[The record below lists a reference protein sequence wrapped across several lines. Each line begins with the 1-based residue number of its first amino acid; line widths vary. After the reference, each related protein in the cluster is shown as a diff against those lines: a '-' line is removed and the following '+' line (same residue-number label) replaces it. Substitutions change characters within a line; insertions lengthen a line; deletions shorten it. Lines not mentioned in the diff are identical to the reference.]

1 MAMHQQVAI
10 ISTLAGLW
18 LARAADCPAAMPV
31 LGVMSNNPKFS
42 GSCQVYKQG
51 EGPCMSDSTPLG
63 EEVGWLVVVGFGMF
77 FTLFTVGLSRYEY
90 KTLGTAQ
97 SSEQFN
103 TAGRNVGPGL
113 TAAVI
118 VSQWTWAATLL
129 MSSNMGWRVGISG
142 PFWYA
147 SGATIQILLFAI
159 LAIQVKRRASHMHTF
174 MEIVKARFGTFTH
187 IVMIIFALTTN
198 IIVTSMLLLGGAAT
212 IEDLTGMSKLSA
224 AFLIPILSCWI
235 YTMYGGLR
243 ATFFA
248 SYVHTTVIFVMLL
261 TFTFAVYSGTGEH
274 DLWGSPAN
282 VYSALE
288 KATVHGFFDATY
300 AECQINGNCGAAPA
314 PAAVAAVVDPNCPD
328 LAAAVAAAPVV
339 TSYMTPTGFFD
350 GMGAIMQNDG
360 QCYKVKKDGTKENTG
375 TSCGYTEQ
383 GKDNP
388 CCDIDYNNLKGG
400 TYCRAD
406 KDKDCISVSAEKHF
420 KSEGC
425 GDDEICV
432 TSFLTMGSTIG
443 LIFGITN
450 IVGNFGTVFVD
461 QSYWQSAVAAK
472 PRSAVMGFLIGGMV
486 WFAVPF
492 CMATTN
498 GLAGRALTTHP
509 DIEGAFGAYYIDGAA
524 SSSGLTPARVL
535 SHILGPGGAFILL
548 LQLFMAITSTGSAE
562 IIAVSSIL
570 TYDIYYE
577 YINPELKFRREKLRR
592 IFYTIVQRYEGAG
605 EGSGIDVVADPSKEQ
620 EVRLSLVDKS
630 VKKEQVQGVLDAL
643 SSNGFFEAQPSASEL
658 EMLATLVATFTK
670 EDGTILIPDLYSAVN
685 KAVSSNNIEGA
696 ILLRVSKFFTG
707 LFAVFMGFL
716 AVFLL
721 TIGLSLGHV
730 YMSMGCLVGCAVG
743 PAALTILLETANSK
757 AVAAGALGGF
767 VLAMIGWIGQA
778 ATEFGKVE
786 YGTLMADWP
795 WVVGNLCGI
804 LGGTAIAWLG
814 SIIAPDRDF
823 KWSMLN
829 ERIALVDDVE
839 PPKDSSLETDA
850 KLVVQVKIAVWAS
863 IILTIVLL
871 VLWPI
876 PMHTATGVLGEGS
889 FGAWVAVEI
898 IWALVG
904 ALVIII
910 MPAVELCRTFTGK
923 DKLDYKQGDPL
934 KVEVK
939 MGGIQ

>member
-1 MAMHQQVAI
+1 
-10 ISTLAGLW
+10 
-18 LARAADCPAAMPV
+18 
-31 LGVMSNNPKFS
+31 
-42 GSCQVYKQG
+42 
-51 EGPCMSDSTPLG
+51 
-63 EEVGWLVVVGFGMF
+63 
-77 FTLFTVGLSRYEY
+77 
-90 KTLGTAQ
+90 
-97 SSEQFN
+97 
-103 TAGRNVGPGL
+103 
-113 TAAVI
+113 
-118 VSQWTWAATLL
+118 
-129 MSSNMGWRVGISG
+129 
-142 PFWYA
+142 
-147 SGATIQILLFAI
+147 
-159 LAIQVKRRASHMHTF
+159 
-174 MEIVKARFGTFTH
+174 MEIVKARFGTTTH

-212 IEDLTGMSKLSA
+212 IEDLTGMSKLTA
-224 AFLIPILSCWI
+224 AFMIPILSCWI

-261 TFTFAVYSGTGEH
+261 TFTFAVYSGSGEH
-274 DLWGSPAN
+274 DLWGSPSN
-282 VYSALE
+282 VYNALQ

-300 AECQINGNCGAAPA
+300 SECSINGNCGVAPTPAPVPVAAPA
-314 PAAVAAVVDPNCPD
+314 PVPGCPTPTVDVV
-328 LAAAVAAAPVV
+328 APVV
-339 TSYMTPTGFFD
+339 ATGYMTPTGFFD
-350 GMGAIMQNDG
+350 GMTAILLNDG
-360 QCYKVKKDGTKENTG
+360 QCYNAKRENTG
-375 TSCGYTEQ
+375 TKCGYTER

-388 CCDIDYNNLKGG
+388 CCDINYDTLQGG

-406 KDKDCISVSAEKHF
+406 KNKDCISTSADKHF
-420 KSEGC
+420 EAEGC
-425 GDDEICV
+425 GDGEICV

-472 PRSAVMGFLIGGMV
+472 PKSAVIGFLIGGMV

-509 DIEGAFGAYYIDGAA
+509 DIDGKFGAYYIDGGA

-577 YINPELKFRREKLRR
+577 YINPELKGRREKLRR
-592 IFYTIVQRYEGAG
+592 IFYTIAQRY
-605 EGSGIDVVADPSKEQ
+605 SGVDSVIDVVQNPAQ
-620 EVRLSLVDKS
+620 ELMVRLDLAE
-630 VKKEQVQGVLDAL
+630 KKIKTSDVQAVLSDL
-643 SSNGFFEAQPSASEL
+643 SSNGFFDVQPSVDEVNTLSS
-658 EMLATLVATFTK
+658 LVATFSS
-670 EDGTILIPDLYSAVN
+670 EDGIFVPDLYSAVN

-730 YMSMGCLVGCAVG
+730 YMSMGCLVGSAVG
-743 PAALTILLETANSK
+743 PAALTILMQTANSK
-757 AVAAGALGGF
+757 AIAAGAVGGF
-767 VLAMIGWIGQA
+767 VLAMIGWVGQA
-778 ATEFGKVE
+778 ASEFGEVK
-786 YGTLMADWP
+786 YGTIMSDWP
-795 WVVGNLCGI
+795 WVSGNLCGI

-814 SIIAPDRDF
+814 SVIAPDKDF
-823 KWSMLN
+823 RWSMLN

-839 PPKDSSLETDA
+839 PPKDSKLETDD
-850 KLVVQVKIAVWAS
+850 KLAFQVKIAVYAS
-863 IILTIVLL
+863 IGLTILLL

-876 PMHTATGVLGEGS
+876 PMHVGTGVLSEGG
-889 FGAWVAVEI
+889 FGAWVGLEI
-898 IWALVG
+898 IWALIG
-904 ALVIII
+904 AIVIII
-910 MPAVELCRTFTGK
+910 MPAVELCRTFSGK
-923 DKLDYKQGDPL
+923 DKAVFKQGDAL
-934 KVEVK
+934 KIEVK
-939 MGGIQ
+939 ASGLGSA

>member
-1 MAMHQQVAI
+1 M
-10 ISTLAGLW
+10 
-18 LARAADCPAAMPV
+18 
-31 LGVMSNNPKFS
+31 
-42 GSCQVYKQG
+42 
-51 EGPCMSDSTPLG
+51 
-63 EEVGWLVVVGFGMF
+63 
-77 FTLFTVGLSRYEY
+77 LSRYEY
-90 KTLGTAQ
+90 KTLGTEQ

-174 MEIVKARFGTFTH
+174 MEIVKARFGTGTH
-187 IVMIIFALTTN
+187 IVMIVFALTTN

-212 IEDLTGMSKLSA
+212 IADLTGMSKLSA

-261 TFTFAVYSGTGEH
+261 TFTFAVYSGSGEH
-274 DLWGSPAN
+274 DLWGSPSN

-288 KATVHGFFDATY
+288 KATIHGFFDATY
-300 AECQINGNCGAAPA
+300 SECSINGNCGGAVAA
-314 PAAVAAVVDPNCPD
+314 AAVAAVPDGCPGAD
-328 LAAAVAAAPVV
+328 LVAAAAGV
-339 TSYMTPTGFFD
+339 SYKTPTGFFD
-350 GMGAIMQNDG
+350 GLTAILLNDG
-360 QCYKVKKDGTKENTG
+360 QCYNAKRENTEKA
-375 TSCGYTEQ
+375 CGYTER
-383 GKDNP
+383 GKDKP
-388 CCDIDYNNLKGG
+388 CCDINYDTLQGG

-406 KDKDCISVSAEKHF
+406 KNKDCISTSAEKHF
-420 KSEGC
+420 EAEGC
-425 GDDEICV
+425 ADDEICI
-432 TSFLTMGSTIG
+432 TSFVTMGSTIG

-472 PRSAVMGFLIGGMV
+472 PSSAVIGFLIGGMV

-509 DIEGAFGAYYIDGAA
+509 DIDGKFGAFYIDGGA

-577 YINPELKFRREKLRR
+577 YINPELKMGREKLRR
-592 IFYTIVQRYEGAG
+592 IFYTLVQQFAG
-605 EGSGIDVVADPSKEQ
+605 GGQGIDVVAQPDKEQ
-620 EVRLSLVDKS
+620 EVRLSLVDKG
-630 VKKEQVQGVLDAL
+630 VKSSDVQALLDAL
-643 SSNGFFEAQPSASEL
+643 ASSGFFEVQPTDKEITLLSS
-658 EMLATLVATFTK
+658 LVATYMQD
-670 EDGTILIPDLYSAVN
+670 DGSVLVPDLYSAVN
-685 KAVSSNNIEGA
+685 KAASSNNIEGQ

-730 YMSMGCLVGCAVG
+730 YMSMDCLVGSAVG
-743 PAALTILLETANSK
+743 PAALTILMQTANSK
-757 AVAAGALGGF
+757 AIAAGALGGF
-767 VLAMIGWIGQA
+767 VLAMIGWVGQA
-778 ATEFGKVE
+778 ATEFGEVK
-786 YGTLMADWP
+786 YGTIMSDWP
-795 WVVGNLCGI
+795 WVSGNLCGI
-804 LGGTAIAWLG
+804 LGGTAIAVIG
-814 SIIAPDRDF
+814 SLISPDKDF
-823 KWSMLN
+823 KWAMLN

-839 PPKDSSLETDA
+839 PPKDASLETGA
-850 KLVVQVKIAVWAS
+850 KLETQVKIAVYAS
-863 IILTIVLL
+863 IFLTIFLL

-876 PMHTATGVLGEGS
+876 PMHLSTGVLSESG
-889 FGAWVAVEI
+889 FGTWVV
-898 IWALVG
+898 
-904 ALVIII
+904 
-910 MPAVELCRTFTGK
+910 
-923 DKLDYKQGDPL
+923 
-934 KVEVK
+934 
-939 MGGIQ
+939 

>member
-1 MAMHQQVAI
+1 
-10 ISTLAGLW
+10 
-18 LARAADCPAAMPV
+18 
-31 LGVMSNNPKFS
+31 
-42 GSCQVYKQG
+42 
-51 EGPCMSDSTPLG
+51 
-63 EEVGWLVVVGFGMF
+63 
-77 FTLFTVGLSRYEY
+77 
-90 KTLGTAQ
+90 
-97 SSEQFN
+97 
-103 TAGRNVGPGL
+103 
-113 TAAVI
+113 
-118 VSQWTWAATLL
+118 
-129 MSSNMGWRVGISG
+129 
-142 PFWYA
+142 
-147 SGATIQILLFAI
+147 
-159 LAIQVKRRASHMHTF
+159 

-187 IVMIIFALTTN
+187 IVMIVFALTTN

-261 TFTFAVYSGTGEH
+261 TFTFAVYSGSGEH
-274 DLWGSPAN
+274 DLWGSPSN

-288 KATVHGFFDATY
+288 KATLHGFIDATY
-300 AECQINGNCGAAPA
+300 LECQINGDCGGAP
-314 PAAVAAVVDPNCPD
+314 
-328 LAAAVAAAPVV
+328 AAAVAAAVDPNCPGVGAALAAAPMAAN
-339 TSYMTPTGFFD
+339 YMTPNGFFD

-360 QCYKVKKDGTKENTG
+360 QCYKMGKDGKPENTG

-383 GKDNP
+383 GKDSP
-388 CCDIDYNNLKGG
+388 CCDINYDNLKGG
-400 TYCRAD
+400 TYCRAN

-425 GDDEICV
+425 GKDEICV

-577 YINPELKFRREKLRR
+577 YINPELKMRREKLRR
-592 IFYTIVQRYEGAG
+592 IFYTLVQQFAG
-605 EGSGIDVVADPSKEQ
+605 GGQGIDVVAQPDKEQ
-620 EVRLSLVDKS
+620 EVRLSLVAKAMKTSD
-630 VKKEQVQGVLDAL
+630 VQKLLDAL
-643 SSNGFFEAQPSASEL
+643 ASSGFFEVQPTDKEITLLSS
-658 EMLATLVATFTK
+658 LVATYMQD
-670 EDGTILIPDLYSAVN
+670 DGSVLVPDLYSAVN
-685 KAVSSNNIEGA
+685 KAASSNNIEGQ

-730 YMSMGCLVGCAVG
+730 YMSMGCLVGSAVG
-743 PAALTILLETANSK
+743 PAALTILMETANSK
-757 AVAAGALGGF
+757 AIAVGAVGGF
-767 VLAMIGWIGQA
+767 FLAMIGWVGQA
-778 ATEFGKVE
+778 ATEFGEVK
-786 YGTLMADWP
+786 YGTIMSDWP

-804 LGGTAIAWLG
+804 LGGTAIAVIG
-814 SIIAPDRDF
+814 SLLAPDNDF

-829 ERIALVDDVE
+829 DRIALVDDVE
-839 PPKDSSLETDA
+839 PPKDSRTENDA
-850 KLVVQVKIAVWAS
+850 KLEVQVKLAVWAS
-863 IILTIVLL
+863 IILTIILL

-876 PMHTATGVLGEGS
+876 PMHVGTGVLSSGG

-898 IWALVG
+898 IWALLG
-904 ALVIII
+904 GLIIII
-910 MPAVELCRTFTGK
+910 MPLIELCKTFTGK
-923 DKLDYKQGDPL
+923 DKLIFKEGGPL
-934 KVEVK
+934 KIEIK
-939 MGGIQ
+939 STG

>member
-1 MAMHQQVAI
+1 MQHRVAI
-10 ISTLAGLW
+10 ITALSCLGHVS
-18 LARAADCPAAMPV
+18 AATCPAAMPV
-31 LGVMSNNPKFS
+31 PGVMSNNPKFS
-42 GSCQVYKQG
+42 GSCQVYKQD
-51 EGPCMSDSTPLG
+51 EGPCVADSTPLG
-63 EEVGWLVVVGFGMF
+63 EGVGWLVVVGFGAF
-77 FTLFTVGLSRYEY
+77 FTIFTVMLSRYEY
-90 KTLGTAQ
+90 KTLGTDQ

-174 MEIVKARFGTFTH
+174 MEIVKARFGTATH
-187 IVMIIFALTTN
+187 ITMIIFALTTN

-212 IEDLTGMSKLSA
+212 IEDLTGMSKLTA

-261 TFTFAVYSGTGEH
+261 TFTFAVYSGSGEH
-274 DLWGSPAN
+274 DLWGSPTN
-282 VYSALE
+282 VYNALE
-288 KATVHGFFDATY
+288 KATVHGFFEATY
-300 AECQINGNCGAAPA
+300 SECSINGNCGG
-314 PAAVAAVVDPNCPD
+314 AVAAVNV
-328 LAAAVAAAPVV
+328 AAAVPEGCPGADLVAAAAAV
-339 TSYMTPTGFFD
+339 SYKTPNGFFD
-350 GMGAIMQNDG
+350 GMTAILLNDG
-360 QCYKVKKDGTKENTG
+360 TCYNAKREKTDKK
-375 TSCGYTEQ
+375 CGYTEQ
-383 GKDNP
+383 GKDSP
-388 CCDIDYNNLKGG
+388 CCDINYDNLQGG

-406 KDKDCISVSAEKHF
+406 KNKDCISTSADKHF
-420 KSEGC
+420 LAEGC
-425 GDDEICV
+425 GEDEICV

-472 PRSAVMGFLIGGMV
+472 PRSAVIGFLIGGMV

-535 SHILGPGGAFILL
+535 SHILGPAGAFILL

-577 YINPELKFRREKLRR
+577 YINPELKMRREKLRR
-592 IFYTIVQRYEGAG
+592 IFYTLVQQFAG
-605 EGSGIDVVADPSKEQ
+605 GGQGIDVVAQPDKEQ
-620 EVRLSLVDKS
+620 EVRLSLVDKG
-630 VKKEQVQGVLDAL
+630 VKSSDVQALLDAL
-643 SSNGFFEAQPSASEL
+643 ASSGFFEVQPTDKEITLLSS
-658 EMLATLVATFTK
+658 LVATYMQD
-670 EDGTILIPDLYSAVN
+670 DGSVLVPDLYSAVN
-685 KAVSSNNIEGA
+685 KAASSNNIEGQ

-730 YMSMGCLVGCAVG
+730 YMSMGCLVGSAVG
-743 PAALTILLETANSK
+743 PAALTILMETANSK
-757 AVAAGALGGF
+757 AIAVGAVGGF
-767 VLAMIGWIGQA
+767 VLAMIGWVGQA
-778 ATEFGKVE
+778 ATEFGEVK
-786 YGTLMADWP
+786 YGTIMSDWP
-795 WVVGNLCGI
+795 WVSGNLCGI
-804 LGGTAIAWLG
+804 LGGTAIAVIG
-814 SIIAPDRDF
+814 SLIAPDKDF
-823 KWSMLN
+823 KWAMLN

-839 PPKDSSLETDA
+839 PPKDSTLETGA
-850 KLVVQVKIAVWAS
+850 KLEVQVKIAVYAS
-863 IILTIVLL
+863 IFLTIFLL

-876 PMHTATGVLGEGS
+876 PMHVGTGVLSESG
-889 FGAWVAVEI
+889 FGTWVAFEI
-898 IWALVG
+898 LWALLG
-904 ALVIII
+904 AIVIII
-910 MPAVELCRTFTGK
+910 MPLIELIKTFSGK
-923 DKLDYKQGDPL
+923 DKAVFKDGSGCPL

-939 MGGIQ
+939 AASMQ

>member
-1 MAMHQQVAI
+1 M
-10 ISTLAGLW
+10 
-18 LARAADCPAAMPV
+18 
-31 LGVMSNNPKFS
+31 
-42 GSCQVYKQG
+42 G
-51 EGPCMSDSTPLG
+51 EGPCVSDATPLSEG
-63 EEVGWLVVVGFGMF
+63 VGWLVVVGFGAF
-77 FTLFTVGLSRYEY
+77 FTLFTVFLSRYEY
-90 KTLGTAQ
+90 KTLGTTQ

-174 MEIVKARFGTFTH
+174 MEVIKARFGTWPH
-187 IVMIIFALTTN
+187 CIMMCFALAAN
-198 IIVTSMLLLGGAAT
+198 CIVTAMLLLGGSAT
-212 IEDLTGMSKLSA
+212 IEDLTGVPKLWA
-224 AFLIPILSCWI
+224 AFTIPILSCWI

-248 SYVHTTVIFVMLL
+248 SYVHTTVIFLMLL
-261 TFTFAVYSGTGEH
+261 TFTFAVYSGSGEH
-274 DLWGSPAN
+274 DLWGSPSN
-282 VYSALE
+282 VYNALQ

-300 AECQINGNCGAAPA
+300 SECSINGNCGVAPTPAPA
-314 PAAVAAVVDPNCPD
+314 PVPAPPAGCPTVDVV
-328 LAAAVAAAPVV
+328 APVV
-339 TSYMTPTGFFD
+339 ATGYMTPTGFFD
-350 GMGAIMQNDG
+350 GMTAILLNDG
-360 QCYKVKKDGTKENTG
+360 QCYNAKRENTG
-375 TSCGYTEQ
+375 VKCGYTER

-388 CCDIDYNNLKGG
+388 CCDINYDSLSGG
-400 TYCRAD
+400 TYCRATA
-406 KDKDCISVSAEKHF
+406 DKDCISTSAEKHF
-420 KSEGC
+420 KAEGC
-425 GDDEICV
+425 GADEICV
-432 TSFLTMGSTIG
+432 TSFVTMGSTIG

-509 DIEGAFGAYYIDGAA
+509 DIDGKFGAFYIDSAA

-535 SHILGPGGAFILL
+535 SQILGPGGAFILL

-577 YINPELKFRREKLRR
+577 YINPELKSRREKLRR
-592 IFYTIVQRYEGAG
+592 IFYTLVQSSVDGAPG
-605 EGSGIDVVADPSKEQ
+605 VDVCANPDKEP
-620 EVRLSLVDKS
+620 EVRLALVDKTIPS
-630 VKKEQVQGVLDAL
+630 SKVQTVLDAL
-643 SSNGFFEAQPSASEL
+643 ATNGFFEIQPTAAEL
-658 EMLATLVATFTK
+658 SMLGSLVATYMK
-670 EDGTILIPDLYSAVN
+670 EDSTIGVPDLYCAVN
-685 KAVSSNNIEGA
+685 KAVSSNNIEGK

-743 PAALTILLETANSK
+743 PAALTILMETANSK
-757 AVAAGALGGF
+757 AIAAGALGGF
-767 VLAMIGWIGQA
+767 VLAMIGWVGQA
-778 ATEFGKVE
+778 GTEFGTVE
-786 YGTLMADWP
+786 YGTLMSDWP

-814 SIIAPDRDF
+814 SLISPDKEFR
-823 KWSMLN
+823 WAMLN
-829 ERIALVDDVE
+829 DRIALVDDVE
-839 PPKDSSLETDA
+839 PPRNDKLETDA
-850 KLVVQVKIAVWAS
+850 KLQVQVKIAVWAS
-863 IILTIVLL
+863 IILTVVLL

-876 PMHTATGVLGEGS
+876 PMHVGTGVLGEGS
-889 FGAWVAVEI
+889 FGAWVGVEM
-898 IWALVG
+898 IWALIG
-904 ALVIII
+904 AVIIII
-910 MPAVELCRTFTGK
+910 MPAVELCRTFAGK
-923 DKLDYKQGDPL
+923 DKEVFKTGDAL

-939 MGGIQ
+939 MQGIDAPMMEPGVAKAR

>member
-1 MAMHQQVAI
+1 MALQHQVAI
-10 ISTLAGLW
+10 VSSLAGLW
-18 LARAADCPAAMPV
+18 LAKAADCPAAQPV
-31 LGVMSNNPKFS
+31 LGVMSNNPKFG

-51 EGPCMSDSTPLG
+51 EGPCVSDVTPLSEG
-63 EEVGWLVVVGFGMF
+63 VGWLVVVGFGFF
-77 FTLFTVGLSRYEY
+77 FTLFTVFLSRYEY
-90 KTLGTAQ
+90 KTLGTEQ

-174 MEIVKARFGTFTH
+174 MEIVKARFGTSTH

-198 IIVTSMLLLGGAAT
+198 IIVTSMLLLGGAST
-212 IEDLTGMSKLSA
+212 IEDLTGMSKLTA
-224 AFLIPILSCWI
+224 AFMIPILSCWI

-261 TFTFAVYSGTGEH
+261 TFTFAVYSGSGDH
-274 DLWGSPAN
+274 DLWGSPDN
-282 VYSALE
+282 VYNALE

-300 AECQINGNCGAAPA
+300 MECQINGNCGVAPTAAPA
-314 PAAVAAVVDPNCPD
+314 VAVAVDPNCPTAPV
-328 LAAAVAAAPVV
+328 AATVAVA

-350 GMGAIMQNDG
+350 GMTAIMLNDG
-360 QCYKVKKDGTKENTG
+360 QCYNGKRENTG
-375 TSCGYTEQ
+375 VKCGYTER
-383 GKDNP
+383 GKDKP
-388 CCDIDYNNLKGG
+388 CCDINYDSLSGG

-406 KDKDCISVSAEKHF
+406 SNLNCISVSAEKHF
-420 KSEGC
+420 EAEGC
-425 GDDEICV
+425 GENEICV
-432 TSFLTMGSTIG
+432 TSFMTMGSTIG

-509 DIEGAFGAYYIDGAA
+509 DIDGKFGAFYIDGAA
-524 SSSGLTPARVL
+524 SSAGLTPARVL

-577 YINPELKFRREKLRR
+577 YINPELKSRREKLRR
-592 IFYTIVQRYEGAG
+592 IFYTVVQKYEGGFEKAVG
-605 EGSGIDVVADPSKEQ
+605 VDVVANPDKEA
-620 EVRLSLVDKS
+620 EVRLDLCEKS
-630 VKKEQVQGVLDAL
+630 VKKEHVQKVLDAL
-643 SSNGFFEAQPSASEL
+643 ASNGFFESQPSPKEIETLSS
-658 EMLATLVATFTK
+658 LVATFTK
-670 EDGTILIPDLYSAVN
+670 EDGTIGIPELYSAVN

-757 AVAAGALGGF
+757 AIAAGAIGGF
-767 VLAMIGWIGQA
+767 ILAMVGWIGQA

-814 SIIAPDRDF
+814 SIIAPDRSF

-829 ERIALVDDVE
+829 DRIALVDDVE
-839 PPKDSSLETDA
+839 PPKDSTLETDA
-850 KLVVQVKIAVWAS
+850 KLQVQVKIAVWAS
-863 IILTIVLL
+863 IILTILLL

-876 PMHTATGVLGEGS
+876 PMHVGTGVLSSGG
-889 FGAWVAVEI
+889 FGAWVALEI
-898 IWALVG
+898 IWALIG
-904 ALVIII
+904 AIIIII
-910 MPAVELCRTFTGK
+910 MPAVELCRTFSGK
-923 DKLDYKQGDPL
+923 DKLLFKQGDPL
-934 KVEVK
+934 KIEIK
-939 MGGIQ
+939 SAGLQE

>member
-1 MAMHQQVAI
+1 M
-10 ISTLAGLW
+10 
-18 LARAADCPAAMPV
+18 
-31 LGVMSNNPKFS
+31 
-42 GSCQVYKQG
+42 
-51 EGPCMSDSTPLG
+51 
-63 EEVGWLVVVGFGMF
+63 
-77 FTLFTVGLSRYEY
+77 LSRYEY
-90 KTLGTAQ
+90 KTLGTEQ

-174 MEIVKARFGTFTH
+174 MEIVKARFGTGTH

-198 IIVTSMLLLGGAAT
+198 IIVTSMLLLGGAST
-212 IEDLTGMSKLSA
+212 IEDLTGMSKLTA

-261 TFTFAVYSGTGEH
+261 TFTFAVYSGSGEH
-274 DLWGSPAN
+274 DLWGSPSN

-288 KATVHGFFDATY
+288 KATIHGFFDATY
-300 AECQINGNCGAAPA
+300 SECSINGNCGGAVAA
-314 PAAVAAVVDPNCPD
+314 AAVAAVPDGCPGAD
-328 LAAAVAAAPVV
+328 LVAAAAGV
-339 TSYMTPTGFFD
+339 SYKTPTGFFD
-350 GMGAIMQNDG
+350 GMTAILLNDG
-360 QCYKVKKDGTKENTG
+360 QCYNAKREKTDK
-375 TSCGYTEQ
+375 SCGYTEQ

-388 CCDIDYNNLKGG
+388 CCDINYDNLLGG
-400 TYCRAD
+400 TYCRSD
-406 KDKDCISVSAEKHF
+406 KNKDCISTSAEKHF
-420 KSEGC
+420 LSEGC
-425 GDDEICV
+425 GEGEICV

-472 PRSAVMGFLIGGMV
+472 PRSAVIGFLIGGMV

-509 DIEGAFGAYYIDGAA
+509 DIDGKFGAYYIDAGA
-524 SSSGLTPARVL
+524 SSAGLTPARVL

-577 YINPELKFRREKLRR
+577 YVNPELKTRREKLRR
-592 IFYTIVQRYEGAG
+592 IFYSVVQRHCTSS
-605 EGSGIDVVADPSKEQ
+605 SGGIVDVVANPEREA

-630 VKKEQVQGVLDAL
+630 VKKEQVQSVLDAL
-643 SSNGFFEAQPSASEL
+643 ATNGFFESQPSAKEL
-658 EMLATLVATFTK
+658 ETLATMVATFTK
-670 EDGTILIPDLYSAVN
+670 EDGNILVPDLYSAVN

-743 PAALTILLETANSK
+743 PAALTILYEKANK
-757 AVAAGALGGF
+757 WAIAAGAVGGLILAILGW
-767 VLAMIGWIGQA
+767 VLQA
-778 ATEFGKVE
+778 LVEFGEVKYE
-786 YGTLMADWP
+786 TLMSDWP
-795 WVVGNLCGI
+795 WVVGNLCAI
-804 LGGTAIAWLG
+804 IGGTLIALIG
-814 SIIAPDRDF
+814 SLISPDKDF

-829 ERIALVDDVE
+829 DRIPLVDDVE
-839 PPKDSSLETDA
+839 PPKDLTAETDA
-850 KLVVQVKIAVWAS
+850 KLSFQVKVAIGAS
-863 IILTIVLL
+863 IFLT
-871 VLWPI
+871 
-876 PMHTATGVLGEGS
+876 A
-889 FGAWVAVEI
+889 
-898 IWALVG
+898 
-904 ALVIII
+904 
-910 MPAVELCRTFTGK
+910 
-923 DKLDYKQGDPL
+923 
-934 KVEVK
+934 
-939 MGGIQ
+939 